1 MNRAGSLGFTLIE
14 IAVVVAIIGI
24 LAVGVAPL
32 SSHVQ
37 KRVQERELRVALRE
51 IRSALDRYRKA
62 TEEGHIL
69 RMADASGY
77 PPNLEVLTEGVNDI
91 LSPSSQKIHFL
102 RRLPRDPFFP
112 DPRAPAAA
120 TWGLRTY
127 ASPADQPEP
136 GKDVFDVFSLAKGIG
151 LNGTPYHEW

>member
-1 MNRAGSLGFTLIE
+1 MNKANSLGFTLIE

-62 TEEGHIL
+62 TDEGHIL

-77 PPNLEVLTEGVNDI
+77 PPNLETLTEGVTDI
-91 LSPSSQKIHFL
+91 LSPGAQKIYFL
-102 RRLPRDPFFP
+102 RRLPRDPLFS

-120 TWGLRTY
+120 TWGLRSY
-127 ASPADQPEP
+127 ASSADQPEP
-136 GKDVFDVFSLAKGIG
+136 GKDVFDVFSLSTGIG
-151 LNGTPYHEW
+151 LNGTPYREW